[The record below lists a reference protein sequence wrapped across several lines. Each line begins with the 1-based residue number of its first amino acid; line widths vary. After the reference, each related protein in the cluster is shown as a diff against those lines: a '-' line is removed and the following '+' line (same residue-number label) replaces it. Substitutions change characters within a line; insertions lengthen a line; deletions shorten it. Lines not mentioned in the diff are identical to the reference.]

1 MANCQPIFTVN
12 DTPYFT
18 GWSYGFATQLQR
30 LKKSV
35 DAPDFDGY
43 VYKYQWNHEPEFNC
57 LYEQVIPN
65 ADMRGRITYLS

>member
-1 MANCQPIFTVN
+1 
-12 DTPYFT
+12 
-18 GWSYGFATQLQR
+18 